1 MMILMKR
8 CLTLCLALS
17 LLLSLLVPVRAE
29 GTQTKR
35 TLTAEDL
42 TLTCVKAYDGNDV
55 AQPEIRIANLGED
68 QVFVQ
73 YEQARY
79 DNPYVGTQK
88 TVAVTGPVSYT
99 HLRAHET

>member
-42 TLTCVKAYDGNDV
+42 TPAGW
-55 AQPEIRIANLGED
+55 R
-68 QVFVQ
+68 
-73 YEQARY
+73 
-79 DNPYVGTQK
+79 
-88 TVAVTGPVSYT
+88 S
-99 HLRAHET
+99 